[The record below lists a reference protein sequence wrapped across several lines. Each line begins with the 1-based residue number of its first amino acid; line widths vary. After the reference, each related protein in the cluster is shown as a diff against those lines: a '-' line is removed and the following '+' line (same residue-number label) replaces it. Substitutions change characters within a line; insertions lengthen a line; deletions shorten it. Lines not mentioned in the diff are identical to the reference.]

1 MQLLQT
7 LVPAHAGGSHGD
19 DGEFVVESDSQ
30 SRRGSFLHSLD
41 GGGRGELKLVG
52 VVRVIEVQR
61 RSAPP

>member
-1 MQLLQT
+1 MWLLQT

-19 DGEFVVESDSQ
+19 DGEFVIEPYSQ
-30 SRRGSFLHSLD
+30 SRRSSLLHSFD

-52 VVRVIEVQR
+52 ATGGIEVQR